1 MNYIAYS
8 QQAPK
13 SFNCNTIDEQA
24 LAQAEL
30 AQYMNEQ
37 AQAVAPEELTSVEID
52 FYHHEIY
59 ANGQLIAQITYDHS
73 DFVTQRW
80 LVMVNDKEEFRANTW
95 AKCYRYITWHHKQ
108 RTLNAP
114 LPIPQAAELTILKI
128 SDYEKEVHIG
138 DHRVD
143 SYLVASISFDQDNYK
158 DLYWRVMINGQEIY
172 RDTSP
177 TACYEYV
184 KQEYYKGTLPVQEQ
198 LPQEVYTTG
207 NEVMAQIFN
216 ECENLGLELLEGG
229 IYRNDEKLGQVGQA
243 NSDWWFTR
251 TSDAHQEQVFCDS
264 VSDAVWWVSRE
275 DLPGCTAL
283 DEYLQYRPLEQMPA
297 VELKEL
303 LDSAVVV
310 AA

>member
-1 MNYIAYS
+1 MTYFTNREQVS
-8 QQAPK
+8 K
-13 SFNCNTIDEQA
+13 GFNRNAIDE
-24 LAQAEL
+24 LVVAQAEL
-30 AQYMNEQ
+30 YNYIEAQ
-37 AQAVAPEELTSVEID
+37 AQAVAPEEFTSVEID

-108 RTLNAP
+108 GTLNAP

-128 SDYEKEVHIG
+128 SDYEQEVHIG
-138 DHRVD
+138 DHQVD

-177 TACYEYV
+177 VLCYEYV

-207 NEVMAQIFN
+207 NEVMAEIFN
-216 ECENLGLELLEGG
+216 ECENLGLELLEDG
-229 IYRNDEKLGQVGQA
+229 IYRNDEKLGKVGQA
-243 NSDWWFTR
+243 NGNWWFTR
-251 TSDAHQEQVFCDS
+251 TSDAHQQRILCDS
-264 VSDAVWWVSRE
+264 VSDAVWWLSRE
-275 DLPGCTAL
+275 NLPECTAL
-283 DEYLQYRPLEQMPA
+283 EEYLQYRPLEQMPSF
-297 VELKEL
+297 ELKEL
-303 LDSAVVV
+303 LDSAEFV